1 MKINWH
7 TEKKSWKFNEK
18 LKNYVTKRILQI
30 KMIWIIKYLTLHKLK
45 DYNFY
50 IYEMLRFFFSYKL
63 IPQI

>member
-30 KMIWIIKYLTLHKLK
+30 KM
-45 DYNFY
+45 
-50 IYEMLRFFFSYKL
+50 
-63 IPQI
+63 